1 MQARRLR
8 APRLLLY
15 RQATEFLSKDDNM
28 NHFLFFIDRLSA
40 WTGKAFSWCILILA
54 FATTYEVFVR
64 YVLRAPT
71 SWAFDISYIM
81 YGTLF
86 MMGGAYAL
94 SRNAHVRGDFVY
106 RLWPP
111 RVQAAVEFVL
121 YFIFFFPGIFALIY
135 GGYSYAAESWSFR
148 PYGPQGP
155 FGGISINSPAGV
167 PVFPLKTILPVAALL
182 LLLQGIAET
191 IRCVQCMR
199 TGKWPTRLHDVE
211 ELEKEL
217 VEKKRREEAAIAA
230 REGGEGKEGTL

>member
-1 MQARRLR
+1 
-8 APRLLLY
+8 
-15 RQATEFLSKDDNM
+15 M
-28 NHFLFFIDRLSA
+28 NQILFFIDRLSA
-40 WTGKAFSWCILILA
+40 WVGKAFAWCILILT

-64 YVLRAPT
+64 YVLRSPT

-86 MMGGAYAL
+86 TMAGAYAL

-111 RVQAAVEFVL
+111 RVQAAIELVL
-121 YFIFFFPGIFALIY
+121 YFLFFFPGMLALIY
-135 GGYSYAAESWSFR
+135 AGIDYAAESWGFR

-155 FGGISINSPAGV
+155 IGEISINSPAGV
-167 PVFPLKTILPVAALL
+167 PVFPLKTILPIAAFL

-191 IRCVQCMR
+191 IRCIQCLKN
-199 TGKWPTRLHDVE
+199 GQWPARLQDVE

-217 VEKKRREEAAIAA
+217 TEKEQKRRQQAELEARQGTEA
-230 REGGEGKEGTL
+230 KEDSP